1 MGRSTLTLTPDQIIQ
16 MEALSVYLSLDQ
28 ISDYFGICR
37 KTLGRMRKDDESI
50 DTLYKK
56 GKSKGIAKVAQSIV
70 NSAIKGNTSA
80 QIFYLKT
87 QAGWRETEE
96 SKQDRTNYTI
106 QIVKPDASTPTD

>member
-1 MGRSTLTLTPDQIIQ
+1 L
-16 MEALSVYLSLDQ
+16 EY
-28 ISDYFGICR
+28 
-37 KTLGRMRKDDESI
+37 E
-50 DTLYKK
+50 K